1 MGNPLRQRRYSV
13 DHDDHCLITAHGLNW
28 RITGVIR
35 GTVLAL
41 SELDRP
47 GNGALLDISEVNF
60 ETYCAE
66 AAAWLAPDLLI
77 STAGGAR
84 G

>member
-1 MGNPLRQRRYSV
+1 MGSSLRRRRYSA

-28 RITGVIR
+28 RITGMIR
-35 GTVLAL
+35 GSVLAL

-47 GNGALLDISEVNF
+47 ENGALLDISAVNF

-77 STAGGAR
+77 SNAGGDR
-84 G
+84 V